1 MAKQKVIKPVK
12 VAAPKGATIFD
23 FIDGLTHKKKEW
35 DQWSETDQ
43 KKFTVFI
50 VNRWLSMRMEF
61 TELINEFQTYTI
73 GLLRPQE
80 TYRLYHEFLPA
91 SKGFSK
97 YIKGKSEDKYD
108 KALIVQIAEHYQIG
122 CSEAAD
128 YIELMDSVE
137 CERILTLYGYSDGE
151 KKKLLKGIK

>member
-97 YIKGKSEDKYD
+97 YIKGRNEDKYETS
-108 KALIVQIAEHYQIG
+108 LINQIAEHYLIG
-122 CSEAAD
+122 KTEATE
-128 YIELMDSVE
+128 YVELLDKDTLD
-137 CERILTLYGYSDGE
+137 RIISMYGYSDVE
-151 KKKLLKGIK
+151 KKKMLNGIK